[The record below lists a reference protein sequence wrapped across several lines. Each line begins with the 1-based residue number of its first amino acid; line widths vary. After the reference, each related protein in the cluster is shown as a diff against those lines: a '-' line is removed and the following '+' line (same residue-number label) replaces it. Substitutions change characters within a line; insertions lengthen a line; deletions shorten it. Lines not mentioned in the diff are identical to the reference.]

1 MIKKNMMAKGNNFL
15 RSCGSGMS
23 DCIRRRHFDPDAS
36 SGIPSA
42 AAASFVKEACLL
54 GAFVVS
60 FCRTWGRADREKI
73 LACRD
78 ALAGAMNAFEEHSK
92 SSPPAVITE

>member
-1 MIKKNMMAKGNNFL
+1 MIKKNMMAKGNSFL

-23 DCIRRRHFDPDAS
+23 DCIRRRHFGPDD

-42 AAASFVKEACLL
+42 AAASLEKDAWLL
-54 GAFVVS
+54 GAFVDS
-60 FCRTWGRADREKI
+60 FCRKRGRADREKI

-92 SSPPAVITE
+92 SSPPAVIKE